1 MKDAL
6 LRILSASIFI
16 LKSRGYLF
24 HILRQIRQKKSDLK
38 MQAEIIATDS
48 LTKYYGKIRGIE
60 DISVK
65 VPAGGVG
72 FLGPNGAGKTT
83 LIRTLLGILR
93 PTRGSA
99 QVLGYDIRREI
110 NQVRDR
116 IGYIPEAT
124 SAFIP
129 DATAMSFVAFCGR
142 MNGLGLSE
150 SKQRASDSLFY
161 VGLGEERYRKL
172 ETFSLGMKQKVKL
185 AVALVHDPEI
195 IICDEPTN
203 GLDPSGRVQMLDLI
217 RNLQKDEGKNV
228 ILSSHLL
235 RDVEQTTDYA
245 LVVSEGKIL
254 AQGNIQELTA
264 NKRSTVSVKVKTESE
279 RFLEALEANGVK
291 VWIDGAYIEVEK
303 SANIEKEIFAIAHKL
318 GTDIRY
324 LGSRSRS
331 LEDVFVSLFKEQE
344 VAIH

>member
-1 MKDAL
+1 ME
-6 LRILSASIFI
+6 
-16 LKSRGYLF
+16 
-24 HILRQIRQKKSDLK
+24 
-38 MQAEIIATDS
+38 AEIVVTNS
-48 LTKYYGKIRGIE
+48 LTKYYGKILGIE

-65 VPAGGVG
+65 IPSGGVG

-83 LIRTLLGILR
+83 LIRTLLGIIR

-116 IGYIPEAT
+116 IGYIPEFNT
-124 SAFIP
+124 SFIP
-129 DATAMSFVAFCGR
+129 DTTAMSFVAFCGR
-142 MNGLGLSE
+142 MNGLSYPE

-161 VGLGEERYRKL
+161 VGLGEERYRNL
-172 ETFSLGMKQKVKL
+172 ATFSLGMKQKVKL

-203 GLDPSGRVQMLDLI
+203 GLDPSGRVQMLELI
-217 RNLQKDEGKNV
+217 RNLQREEGKNI

-245 LVVSEGKIL
+245 MVISEGKIL
-254 AQGNIQELTA
+254 AQGNIKELTA
-264 NKRSTVSVKVKTESE
+264 NKRSTVSVKVKSKHDD
-279 RFLEALEANGVK
+279 FLEALKRNEMK
-291 VWIDGAYIEVEK
+291 VWTEGGFIEVEK
-303 SANIEKEIFAIAHKL
+303 VPNIEKEIFAIAHKI
-318 GTDIRY
+318 GVDIRY

-331 LEDVFVSLFKEQE
+331 LEDVFVSLFEEQG
-344 VAIH
+344 VQIQ

>member
-1 MKDAL
+1 
-6 LRILSASIFI
+6 
-16 LKSRGYLF
+16 
-24 HILRQIRQKKSDLK
+24 

-60 DISVK
+60 DISVN

-83 LIRTLLGILR
+83 LIRTLLGIIR
-93 PTRGSA
+93 PTRGNA

-116 IGYIPEAT
+116 IGYIPEFNT
-124 SAFIP
+124 SFIP

-142 MNGLGLSE
+142 MNGLSYPE

-161 VGLGEERYRKL
+161 CGLGEERYRKL
-172 ETFSLGMKQKVKL
+172 DTFSLGMKQKVKL

-203 GLDPSGRVQMLDLI
+203 GLDPSGRVQMLELI

-235 RDVEQTTDYA
+235 RDVEQTTDYV
-245 LVVSEGKIL
+245 LVVSEGRIL
-254 AQGNIQELTA
+254 AQGNIRELTA
-264 NKRSTVSVKVKTESE
+264 NQRSTVSVKVKSESE
-279 RFLEALEANGVK
+279 KFLETLEANGVK
-291 VWIDGAYIEVEK
+291 VWTDGAFIEVEK
-303 SANIEKEIFAIAHKL
+303 APDIEKEIFTTAHQL
-318 GTDIRY
+318 GIDIRY

-344 VAIH
+344 VQIQ

>member
-1 MKDAL
+1 V
-6 LRILSASIFI
+6 
-16 LKSRGYLF
+16 
-24 HILRQIRQKKSDLK
+24 
-38 MQAEIIATDS
+38 QAEIIVTDS

-60 DISVK
+60 DISIK
-65 VPAGGVG
+65 VPSGGVG

-83 LIRTLLGILR
+83 LIRTLLGIIR
-93 PTRGSA
+93 PTRGRA
-99 QVLGYDIRREI
+99 QVLGYDIRHEI

-116 IGYIPEAT
+116 IGYIPEFNT
-124 SAFIP
+124 AFIP
-129 DATAMSFVAFCGR
+129 DATAMNFVAFCGR
-142 MNGLGLSE
+142 MNGLSYPE

-172 ETFSLGMKQKVKL
+172 DTFSLGMKQKVKL

-195 IICDEPTN
+195 IVCDEPTN
-203 GLDPSGRVQMLDLI
+203 GLDPSGRVQMLNLI

-245 LVVSEGKIL
+245 LVVSEGKVL
-254 AQGNIQELTA
+254 AQGNIRELTA
-264 NKRSTVSVKVKTESE
+264 NKRSTVSVKVKSESIG
-279 RFLEALEANGVK
+279 FLEALEANGMK
-291 VWIDGAYIEVEK
+291 VWTDGAFIEVEK
-303 SANIEKEIFAIAHKL
+303 APDIEKEIFATAHKI
-318 GTDIRY
+318 GVDIRY

-344 VAIH
+344 VQIQ

>member
-1 MKDAL
+1 MC
-6 LRILSASIFI
+6 
-16 LKSRGYLF
+16 
-24 HILRQIRQKKSDLK
+24 
-38 MQAEIIATDS
+38 AEIIVTDS
-48 LTKYYGKIRGIE
+48 LTKFYGKIRGIE

-65 VPAGGVG
+65 VPSGGVA

-83 LIRTLLGILR
+83 LIRTLLGIIR
-93 PTRGSA
+93 PSRGSA
-99 QVLGYDIRREI
+99 LVLGYDIRHEI

-116 IGYIPEAT
+116 IGYIPEFNT
-124 SAFIP
+124 SFIP

-142 MNGLGLSE
+142 MNGLSYPE

-161 VGLGEERYRKL
+161 VGLEEERYRNL
-172 ETFSLGMKQKVKL
+172 STFSLGMKQKVKL

-195 IICDEPTN
+195 IIADEPTN
-203 GLDPSGRVQMLDLI
+203 GLDPSGRVQMLELI

-235 RDVEQTTDYA
+235 RDVEQTTDYV

-254 AQGNIQELTA
+254 TQGNIRELTT
-264 NKRSTVSVKVKTESE
+264 NKRSTVSVKVRSDSD
-279 RFLEALEANGVK
+279 RLLEALEANGMK
-291 VWIDGAYIEVEK
+291 VWIDGAFIEVEK
-303 SANIEKEIFAIAHKL
+303 TPDVEKEIFRIANQM
-318 GTDIRY
+318 GVVIRY

-344 VAIH
+344 VQIQ

>member
-1 MKDAL
+1 
-6 LRILSASIFI
+6 
-16 LKSRGYLF
+16 
-24 HILRQIRQKKSDLK
+24 

-60 DISVK
+60 DISIK

-83 LIRTLLGILR
+83 LIRTLLGIIR

-99 QVLGYDIRREI
+99 QVLGYDIRHEI

-116 IGYIPEAT
+116 IGYIPEFNT
-124 SAFIP
+124 SFIP

-142 MNGLGLSE
+142 MNGLSYPE

-161 VGLGEERYRKL
+161 CGLGEERYRKL
-172 ETFSLGMKQKVKL
+172 DTFSLGMKQKVKL
-185 AVALVHDPEI
+185 ALALVHDPEI

-203 GLDPSGRVQMLDLI
+203 GLDPSGRVQMLELI

-245 LVVSEGKIL
+245 LVMSEGEIL

-264 NKRSTVSVKVKTESE
+264 NKRSTVSVKVKSESDK
-279 RFLEALEANGVK
+279 FLEALEANGMN
-291 VWIDGAYIEVEK
+291 VWTEGVFIEVEK
-303 SANIEKEIFAIAHKL
+303 APDIETEIFKTAYEM
-318 GTDIRY
+318 GVDIRY

-344 VAIH
+344 VQIQ

>member
-1 MKDAL
+1 
-6 LRILSASIFI
+6 
-16 LKSRGYLF
+16 
-24 HILRQIRQKKSDLK
+24 

-83 LIRTLLGILR
+83 LIRTLLGIIR
-93 PTRGSA
+93 PTRGNA
-99 QVLGYDIRREI
+99 QVLGYDIRHEI

-116 IGYIPEAT
+116 IGYIPEFNT
-124 SAFIP
+124 SFIP

-142 MNGLGLSE
+142 MNGLSYPE

-172 ETFSLGMKQKVKL
+172 DTFSLGMKQKVKL

-195 IICDEPTN
+195 IIADEPTN
-203 GLDPSGRVQMLDLI
+203 GLDPSGRVQMLELI

-245 LVVSEGKIL
+245 LVVSEGRVL
-254 AQGNIQELTA
+254 AKGKIQELTA
-264 NKRSTVSVKVKTESE
+264 NKRSTVSVKVKSESE
-279 RFLEALEANGVK
+279 KLLEALAANGMK
-291 VWIDGAYIEVEK
+291 VWTDGAFIEVEK
-303 SANIEKEIFAIAHKL
+303 TPDIEKEIFTTAYQL
-318 GTDIRY
+318 GVDIRY

-344 VAIH
+344 VQIQ